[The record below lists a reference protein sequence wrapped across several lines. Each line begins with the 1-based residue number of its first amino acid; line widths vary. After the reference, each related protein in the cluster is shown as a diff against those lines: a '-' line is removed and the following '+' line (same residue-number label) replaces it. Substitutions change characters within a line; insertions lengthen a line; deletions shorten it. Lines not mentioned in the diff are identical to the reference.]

1 MKKVVVLLL
10 LLVILSVY
18 SFSATK
24 IRVGASPIPH
34 AEILNFVKD
43 DLKGKG
49 YELEVVVFNDYVLP
63 NLALANGEL
72 DANYFQHVPYLE
84 SFTSK
89 RGIKG
94 LVPVF
99 GIHIEPMGFY
109 LKKDLSELSKGD
121 KIALPNDPTNEGRAL
136 LLLHNNGLIKLK
148 DPKKLDS
155 TIRDIVENPKGL
167 KFIEVEAG
175 FVPRVYKE
183 DKSVVGA
190 VINTNYALEMG
201 LNPLKDSTFVEGSKS
216 PYVNV
221 VVVREKDKDKDW
233 VKALK
238 EVLLTDK
245 VRKFIL
251 EKYKGAVVP
260 VF

>member
-1 MKKVVVLLL
+1 MKKVFVLLL
-10 LLVILSVY
+10 LIILSVS
-18 SFSATK
+18 SFSAIK
-24 IRVGASPIPH
+24 IKIGASPVPH
-34 AEILNFVKD
+34 AEILNFVKE
-43 DLKGKG
+43 DLEEKG
-49 YELEVVVFNDYVLP
+49 YVLDIVVFNDYVLP

-72 DANYFQHVPYLE
+72 DANYFQHIPYLE

-99 GIHIEPMGFY
+99 GVHIEPMGFY
-109 LKKDLSELSKGD
+109 LKKPLEELSKGD

-155 TIRDIVENPKGL
+155 TVRDILENPKGL

-190 VINTNYALEMG
+190 VINTNYALEIG
-201 LNPLKDSTFVEGSKS
+201 LNPLKDSTFVEDSKS
-216 PYVNV
+216 PYTNV
-221 VVVREKDKDKDW
+221 VVVREEDKNADW

-245 VRKFIL
+245 VRDFIL
-251 EKYKGAVVP
+251 KKYNGAVVP